1 MIWIKKEENI
11 NIIRIILY
19 LEVLDFFSFL
29 SSIKMK

>member
-19 LEVLDFFSFL
+19 LEVLDFFHFYQV
-29 SSIKMK
+29 